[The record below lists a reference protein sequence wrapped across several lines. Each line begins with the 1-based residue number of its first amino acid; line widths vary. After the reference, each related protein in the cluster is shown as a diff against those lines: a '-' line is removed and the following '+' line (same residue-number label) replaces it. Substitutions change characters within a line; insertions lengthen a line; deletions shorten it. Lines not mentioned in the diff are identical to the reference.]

1 MPVVWGG
8 MAEPQA
14 RPDRATFE
22 RLYAAHE
29 RMLLAFCLRRTAEA
43 ADAEE
48 AAAETF
54 VVAWRRL
61 ADSPAEEHR
70 LAWLYAIARRVL
82 ANQRRG
88 SDRRVRLLDRL
99 RSQSALTPASVSG
112 GPAIEGLSRLRP
124 DDQEL
129 LRLVAWEELSH
140 AEISVVLGIS
150 PNAVAI
156 RLHRARARFAAEIA
170 KGSRPVRTS
179 SRVQGRMFGRPR
191 REHVE

>member
-1 MPVVWGG
+1 MTTP
-8 MAEPQA
+8 AAPN
-14 RPDRATFE
+14 DRAAFV

-29 RMLLAFCLRRTAEA
+29 RPVLAFCLRRSPNP

-61 ADSPAEEHR
+61 GDAPPEEHH
-70 LAWLYAIARRVL
+70 LVWLYAIARRVL

-88 SDRRVRLLDRL
+88 GGRRVRLLDRL
-99 RSQSALTPASVSG
+99 RSQPAEIPTVDRP
-112 GPAIEGLSRLRP
+112 GPAIAALERLRP

-140 AEISVVLGIS
+140 SEIAVVLGVT

-156 RLHRARARFAAEIA
+156 RLHRARARFAEELV
-170 KGSRPVRTS
+170 KGSEPTRTS
-179 SRVQGRMFGRPR
+179 SGVKGRMFGRPR
-191 REHVE
+191 REHTE